1 MNGKILMPVGKGTR
15 GNPSCPTKA
24 KSAFILIREVFHET
38 WSLHED
44 RDGRSFSG
52 FTIEC
57 LFVRSKISE
66 GGYSSTR
73 QQRRRC
79 GSKQRIRSR
88 DELRSD
94 RPHDIGNRF
103 LDGATGPI

>member
-1 MNGKILMPVGKGTR
+1 MNGKILMPVGKGTE
-15 GNPSCPTKA
+15 GQPVVPDEGKISVY
-24 KSAFILIREVFHET
+24 LIREVFHET

-94 RPHDIGNRF
+94 RPHDIG
-103 LDGATGPI
+103 